1 MVQCIIM
8 ECITCSFKPK

>member
-1 MVQCIIM
+1 M